1 MWIFPQMVCHARFRN
16 PCLPTLQNFL
26 PPKKTWF
33 LNKLAQIHNV
43 WKSLKNSHFS
53 TSRESKIHFS
63 ILNSHFSN
71 CQNSHFRKITLFS
84 KFTYSSYFQ
93 TLFKNYLWYHMNH
106 CSGKKDSTSKTQ
118 KNRSHSSFPSFVI
131 IDKILPNFQGNKS
144 QNKGNASQKHH
155 GQILSSIQVH
165 LVSLILQEWM
175 ITQLQKC
182 KAKRWA
188 YLFKAIAVK
197 KPLKQ

>member
-1 MWIFPQMVCHARFRN
+1 MFENHSKILIFPHRERVKFNSQFTFFELSKFTFSKN
-16 PCLPTLQNFL
+16 
-26 PPKKTWF
+26 
-33 LNKLAQIHNV
+33 HN
-43 WKSLKNSHFS
+43 
-53 TSRESKIHFS
+53 
-63 ILNSHFSN
+63 
-71 CQNSHFRKITLFS
+71 FS

>member
-33 LNKLAQIHNV
+33 LNKLTQIHNV
-43 WKSLKNSHFS
+43 WKSLKNSH
-53 TSRESKIHFS
+53 
-63 ILNSHFSN
+63 
-71 CQNSHFRKITLFS
+71 FS

>member
-1 MWIFPQMVCHARFRN
+1 MFENHSKILIFPHRERVKFIFQFSIHIFRIV
-16 PCLPTLQNFL
+16 
-26 PPKKTWF
+26 K
-33 LNKLAQIHNV
+33 IHIFE
-43 WKSLKNSHFS
+43 KSHF
-53 TSRESKIHFS
+53 
-63 ILNSHFSN
+63 
-71 CQNSHFRKITLFS
+71 FS